1 MQKMKV
7 KDIIFPP
14 SIWNIGIPAH
24 NLIKR
29 DVYDHNQVLY
39 DIMLYVPHI
48 HEQLRD
54 DLND

>member
-1 MQKMKV
+1 MKV

-14 SIWNIGIPAH
+14 SIWNIRIPAH
-24 NLIKR
+24 IIKC

-54 DLND
+54 DLDD

>member
-1 MQKMKV
+1 MKV
-7 KDIIFPP
+7 KYIIFPP

-54 DLND
+54 DLKD

>member
-1 MQKMKV
+1 MKV

-14 SIWNIGIPAH
+14 SIWNIGILAD
-24 NLIKR
+24 NQIKR
-29 DVYDHNQVLY
+29 NVYDHNQVLY

-54 DLND
+54 DLDD